1 MKPPIDPFR
10 CEVLEHVRYLTGFA
24 NKLTR
29 NPDTAMD
36 LLHDTIV
43 RALRFQ
49 DHFMAG
55 SNLRAWLSTMMWN
68 LHVGGRKRAWR
79 WVEMPPLV
87 AEAQE
92 SPPDALD
99 RLHLADVLAVVAK
112 FSAPLREALMLAADG
127 YQYDEIAER
136 MHTPVGTAKSRVFR
150 AREMLEGMR

>member
-10 CEVLEHVRYLTGFA
+10 CEVLEHVRYLTAFA
-24 NKLTR
+24 NKLTC

-43 RALRFQ
+43 RALRFE
-49 DHFMAG
+49 DRFIAG

-68 LHVGGRKRAWR
+68 LHLGGRKRAWR
-79 WVEMPPLV
+79 WVEMPPLM
-87 AEAQE
+87 AEAQPME
-92 SPPDALD
+92 PDVLD
-99 RLHLADVLAVVAK
+99 RLALADVLAEIGK

-127 YQYDEIAER
+127 YEYTEIAER

-150 AREMLEGMR
+150 AREMLEGLR